1 MAEVRERDVQE
12 KRPARLRWPLCIK
25 DRQLSLS
32 FLDSDE
38 MNEMVRYILTPP
50 SLKTIVAPALKII
63 QRASAASPV
72 LGDCRDLSDI

>member
-1 MAEVRERDVQE
+1 
-12 KRPARLRWPLCIK
+12 
-25 DRQLSLS
+25 
-32 FLDSDE
+32 
-38 MNEMVRYILTPP
+38 LTPP

>member
-1 MAEVRERDVQE
+1 MYQMSEINLRE
-12 KRPARLRWPLCIK
+12 
-25 DRQLSLS
+25 SL
-32 FLDSDE
+32 F
-38 MNEMVRYILTPP
+38 LTPP